1 MTPRIL
7 IPFAAASMLL
17 SSCAMEPRY
26 DRPASPVP
34 ATWTAPAAP
43 PGTPAPAQPTADLG
57 WRDFFRDPALQNL
70 IELSLRQNRD
80 LRVAALNVE
89 AVAAQYR
96 IQRAELFPALNA
108 TGSLD
113 KTKSPSSLLYP
124 GEPNPYSI
132 YSVNAGVSSW
142 ELDFFGRIRS
152 LKDQALETFLAQKEN
167 QRDVQLSVVA
177 QVATEYFT
185 ERALAEEVAV
195 ARQTL
200 EAQDSSLHL
209 TQRSY
214 EVGSSSELDFRT
226 AQGQVFTAR
235 ANLASLERMHAE
247 TLTQLAVLVG
257 QPPPETAG
265 EPAHLADDGVLADL
279 PAGLPS
285 SLLNRRPDI
294 LEAEHMLKAY
304 NANIGAAR
312 AAFFPKIT
320 LTATGGTES
329 LTLSGLFKGG
339 SSAWTL
345 NPDVVLPIFD
355 AGTNLAN
362 LDIAKVEKLK
372 AAAQYEKA
380 VQTAFKEVSDALTAR
395 LLYEEQVAAQ
405 RSLVEAD
412 QIAYTLAEAR
422 YRHGVDSYL
431 TALDSQRTLYAAQQG
446 LVQARL
452 ERLTNLVSL
461 YEDLGGGW
469 NERTVEKTG
478 PQ

>member
-1 MTPRIL
+1 
-7 IPFAAASMLL
+7 
-17 SSCAMEPRY
+17 
-26 DRPASPVP
+26 VP
-34 ATWTAPAAP
+34 AAWTAPAVS
-43 PGTPAPAQPTADLG
+43 PGTPEPAQPAADIG
-57 WRDFFRDPALQNL
+57 WRDFFRDPALQKL
-70 IELSLRQNRD
+70 VELSLSQNRD
-80 LRVAALNVE
+80 LRVAVLNVE

-96 IQRAELFPALNA
+96 IQRAELFPVLNA

-124 GEPNPYSI
+124 GEPNPYST

-142 ELDFFGRIRS
+142 EIDFFGRIRS

-195 ARQTL
+195 ARRTL
-200 EAQDSSLHL
+200 EAQESSLHL
-209 TQRSY
+209 TQKSY

-235 ANLASLERMHAE
+235 ADLASLERMHAE
-247 TLTQLAVLVG
+247 TLTQLEVLVG
-257 QPPPETAG
+257 QPLPETAG
-265 EPAHLADDGVLADL
+265 GPAYLADDGMLADL

-312 AAFFPKIT
+312 AAFFPRIT

-329 LTLSGLFKGG
+329 ANLSGLFKSG

-345 NPDVVLPIFD
+345 NPEVVLPLFD

-362 LDIAKVEKLK
+362 LDLAKVEKLK

-380 VQTAFKEVSDALTAR
+380 VQSAFKEVSDALTAR
-395 LLYEEQVAAQ
+395 SLYEEQVAAQ

-412 QIAYTLAEAR
+412 QKAYTLAEAR

-431 TALDSQRTLYAAQQG
+431 SALDSQRTLYTAQQG

-469 NERTVEKTG
+469 NEHTVQETG
-478 PQ
+478 PN